1 MNFLAH
7 SLFGFNSSELIA
19 GQFCGDFVRGSDLS
33 HFPVGVEQG
42 IRLHR
47 YLDRYTDTHPVLNS
61 VRHNMP
67 DVPRRLSGIVM
78 DVMFDH
84 HLALH
89 WTQVSELSLES
100 HEQRVLSALNQH
112 KEHFPMSLKR
122 FMQVLE
128 RENLLQNNVHLD
140 SIELTLARIARRSPK
155 FAALALNVEQ
165 LKPLRDTLVNPFN
178 TFYPD
183 LLAAASDHLSQSEFQ
198 GDSYSGSQGGLNSR
212 RQTAGVAGNKKS
224 TTP

>member
-7 SLFGFNSSELIA
+7 SLFGFNNSELIA

-47 YLDRYTDTHPVLNS
+47 YLDRYTDTHQVLNA
-61 VRHNMP
+61 VRRDMP
-67 DVPRRLSGIVM
+67 NVPRRLSGIVM

-84 HLALH
+84 HLARQ
-89 WTQVSELSLES
+89 WSQVSELSLES

-112 KEHFPMSLKR
+112 EAHFPVPLKR

-128 RENLLQNNVHLD
+128 RENILQNNVHLA

-155 FAALALNVEQ
+155 FAALALSVEQ
-165 LKPLRDTLVNPFN
+165 LTPLRDTLVNPFN
-178 TFYPD
+178 SFYPD
-183 LLAAASDHLSQSEFQ
+183 LLVAASDYLSHVGSNNGSRSE
-198 GDSYSGSQGGLNSR
+198 GTVDN
-212 RQTAGVAGNKKS
+212 
-224 TTP
+224 